1 MKRLACAQ
9 DRLDAV
15 TAEVTR
21 VYADNIALVQEVMQ
35 LKQGIADKLAEVNLK
50 RELKDEI
57 QREIQ
62 HKTELSA
69 LQTENIA
76 ALKAENA
83 ETVTNIA
90 ILRGKLDQ
98 EIEISQ
104 LLKQK
109 NDEIVSTILSLS
121 SECANKL
128 NEVNELSGKIPLKL
142 EDEYE
147 IIEAEEEITPQLS
160 RSQGPSPFRKSSNGG
175 VEEGRKKTGFR
186 PETRS
191 YMGSSQ
197 SDMELIDFGK
207 YSQPSGD
214 PGICSLRA
222 TSIWTGHQLDV
233 SEVLFSDQR
242 LYSASGDGTV
252 KAWDPGS
259 GVQQAVYECQG
270 EALLCLDVS
279 DRLVCAGTVSGHT
292 VLWDL
297 RKGKL
302 VRMLTGHT
310 NRVTGV
316 KLLNTAAIT
325 ASHDCTLKLWDTQ
338 KTTYRETFNTE
349 ESCSSLCVLSSSLAV
364 GLRSGTLQ
372 LWTSVQP
379 HKTASVSLSESAI
392 TSIDVASDES
402 ALVVNCKDSRVRIL
416 DLRMLTVRQSLT
428 HKDYLNGSPYGRASM
443 SWNGLVAAGGQ
454 DGKVFIWKLEKP
466 LQAKILQRQRFLV
479 TCCAWRGET
488 LCSADSHGGIVLW
501 D

>member
-1 MKRLACAQ
+1 MTK
-9 DRLDAV
+9 
-15 TAEVTR
+15 

-35 LKQGIADKLAEVNLK
+35 LKQVMTDKLAEMHMK
-50 RELKDEI
+50 RELKGEI
-57 QREIQ
+57 ELEIQ

-83 ETVTNIA
+83 ETVANIA
-90 ILRGKLDQ
+90 ILRGKLDK
-98 EIEISQ
+98 EIETSQ

-147 IIEAEEEITPQLS
+147 IIEAEEEMTPQLT
-160 RSQGPSPFRKSSNGG
+160 RSQGPFRKASNGAG
-175 VEEGRKKTGFR
+175 EEGRTKRGFR
-186 PETRS
+186 PEAKS
-191 YMGSSQ
+191 YMGQ
-197 SDMELIDFGK
+197 SDRELIDFGK

-214 PGICSLRA
+214 SGTCALRA

-233 SEVLFSDQR
+233 SEVHFSDQR

-252 KAWDPGS
+252 KAWEPGS
-259 GVQQAVYECQG
+259 GVQQAVYDSQG

-292 VLWDL
+292 ALWDL
-297 RKGKL
+297 KKGKL
-302 VRMLTGHT
+302 LRLLTGHT

-316 KLLNTAAIT
+316 KVMNTAAVT
-325 ASHDCTLKLWDTQ
+325 VSHDCTLKLWDTQ
-338 KTTYRETFNTE
+338 KTTYRETFSTE
-349 ESCSSLCVLSSSLAV
+349 ESCTSLCVMSSSLAV
-364 GLRSGTLQ
+364 GLRSGDLQ

-392 TSIDVASDES
+392 TSVDVASDES
-402 ALVVNCKDSRVRIL
+402 ALLVNCKDSRVRIV
-416 DLRMLTVRQSLT
+416 DLRMLAVRQSLT

-443 SWNGLVAAGGQ
+443 SWSGLVAAGGQ
-454 DGKVFIWKLEKP
+454 DGKMFIWKAEKP
-466 LQAKILQRQRFLV
+466 QQAKVLQRQRFLV
-479 TCCAWRGET
+479 TCCAWKGET